1 MRSGQQEPLILTAPL
16 FMQLL
21 VELPGGLHTLG
32 DVEDMQHMM
41 SLRIRVPL
49 LQSIVVTEAVF
60 YVVTV

>member
-21 VELPGGLHTLG
+21 VELPGGLHILG
-32 DVEDMQHMM
+32 DEEDMKHIS

>member
-1 MRSGQQEPLILTAPL
+1 
-16 FMQLL
+16 MQLL

-32 DVEDMQHMM
+32 DVEDMKHMM

-60 YVVTV
+60 HVVTV